1 MSDDEG
7 EDEYDNFMTMKY
19 KLVFVGD
26 SFVGKTT
33 IMNRFITGSFNE
45 EYDVI
50 YFFFHNFLFL
60 FRQL

>member
-50 YFFFHNFLFL
+50 YFFS
-60 FRQL
+60 